1 MSNPVATPKVEESFT
16 LETLEQ
22 AFKKLE
28 KDGYC
33 VIENV
38 MATEKCGAI
47 RNGIHEYMKKVG
59 VDFTDPTLKKVDYPN
74 QQGIIQHL
82 GLGQCQSIWDA
93 REDENVAKVF
103 EKLYGTND
111 LIVSFDGACVQPA
124 WMRDTVRKMHTDQT
138 HKRLGRL
145 CIQGYVNLTP
155 ALDEGTGTLM
165 VIPGGHL
172 KHSEFAKNHPDLVA
186 PQKQDWFEYEETHWN
201 ELGGKPIRVF
211 GGVGSLVLWDPRT
224 PHRGAPPSKEY
235 EGVTSERD
243 VVYLCFQPRDLLK
256 KPKKKIDAFNER
268 RMTSHWPTAKKLF
281 STSWQ
286 TYGKIQSRL
295 RKEMPP
301 DDRKRSPRQL
311 ELAGVTKLTTRPLRK
326 GKPLLKFEF

>member
-1 MSNPVATPKVEESFT
+1 MSAPITEPKVSESFT
-16 LETLEQ
+16 LATIEK
-22 AFKKLE
+22 AFEKLD

-38 MATEKCGAI
+38 MAPEKCAAI
-47 RNGIHEYMKKVG
+47 RTGIHEYMKKVG
-59 VDFTDPTLKKVDYPN
+59 VDFNDPTLKKADYPN

-82 GLGQCQSIWDA
+82 GVGQCQSVWDA
-93 REDENVAKVF
+93 REDENVAQVF

-211 GGVGSLVLWDPRT
+211 GGVGSLVLWDSRT
-224 PHRGAPPSKEY
+224 PHRGAPPSKNFS
-235 EGVTSERD
+235 GVTNERNC
-243 VVYLCFQPRDLLK
+243 VYLCLQPRFLLK
-256 KPKKKIDAFNER
+256 KPQKKADAYLKR
-268 RMTSHWPTAKKLF
+268 RMTSHWPTAIKLF
-281 STSWQ
+281 SKTWQ

-295 RKEMPP
+295 KDMPP
-301 DDRKRSPRQL
+301 DDRKRSARQL
-311 ELAGVTKLTTRPLRK
+311 ELAGITKLTTRTLRK

>member
-1 MSNPVATPKVEESFT
+1 MSNENIAQKNSESFT
-16 LETLEQ
+16 LETLEK
-22 AFKKLE
+22 AFEKLE
-28 KDGYC
+28 KDGFC

-38 MATEKCGAI
+38 MSPEKCTDI

-59 VDFTDPTLKKVDYPN
+59 VDFNDPTLKKIDYPN

-93 REDENVAKVF
+93 REDENVAFVF

-124 WMRDTVRKMHTDQT
+124 WMRDTVRRMHTDQT
-138 HKRLGRL
+138 HKRLGLL

-172 KHSEFAKNHPDLVA
+172 KHTEFARNHPDLVTR
-186 PQKQDWFEYEETHWN
+186 QKKDWFEYEESHWN

-211 GGVGSLVLWDPRT
+211 GGIGSLVLWDSRT
-224 PHRGAPPSKEY
+224 PHRGAPPSKKY
-235 EGVTSERD
+235 SGPTNERN
-243 VVYLCFQPRDLLK
+243 VVYICMQPRILLK
-256 KPKKKIDAFNER
+256 KPQKKIEAFNQR
-268 RMTSHWPTAKKLF
+268 RMTSHWPTAIKLF
-281 STSWQ
+281 PKTWQ

-295 RKEMPP
+295 KQIPP

-311 ELAGVTKLTTRPLRK
+311 ELAGITNLRTRPLRK
-326 GKPLLKFEF
+326 CTPALKFEF